1 MLNVG
6 LCLRQAD
13 HSLTVLPLFPFLEKL
28 DTLEAFQHIA
38 FSCNGAGAF

>member
-6 LCLRQAD
+6 LCLWQAD
-13 HSLTVLPLFPFLEKL
+13 HFLAVLPLFAFLEKL
-28 DTLEAFQHIA
+28 YALEAFQHIA